1 MGKGKGQYNKDCQ
14 RSRQEKQQMKGKYG
28 SITAMRLREKLTGKN
43 RNEGMKADCDNVLKN
58 PCNACYSGFAKRA
71 LRKKYQLD

>member
-1 MGKGKGQYNKDCQ
+1 
-14 RSRQEKQQMKGKYG
+14 MKGKYG

-43 RNEGMKADCDNVLKN
+43 RNEEMKADCDNVLKN
-58 PCNACYSGFAKRA
+58 HYNACYSGFAKRA

>member
-1 MGKGKGQYNKDCQ
+1 
-14 RSRQEKQQMKGKYG
+14 MKGKYG

-43 RNEGMKADCDNVLKN
+43 RNEEMKADCDNVLKN
-58 PCNACYSGFAKRA
+58 QYNACYSGFAKRK